1 MLRDRAAGVPI
12 DAITVARENL
22 VWTELNE
29 MNGSK
34 EVRREA
40 NSVVS
45 TIGPG
50 LRVIGDCI
58 SDGII
63 RIDGRVEGG
72 IKAAEVVVEKGGSV
86 SGDIQTRD
94 LVVAGQVTGNI
105 AAEGRAE
112 LQASCQVKGDIQSP
126 RIKIDEGGRIQG
138 RLHMGGAAAKPS
150 TPESPSSG

>member
-1 MLRDRAAGVPI
+1 
-12 DAITVARENL
+12 
-22 VWTELNE
+22 

-34 EVRREA
+34 DVRRDA
-40 NSVVS
+40 TVS

-58 SDGII
+58 SDGTI

-72 IKAAEVVVEKGGSV
+72 IKAAEVVVERGGCV
-86 SGDIQTRD
+86 HGDIQTRD

-112 LQASCQVKGDIQSP
+112 LQASCQVKGDIRSP
-126 RIKIDEGGRIQG
+126 RIKIDEGGLIHG
-138 RLHMGGAAAKPS
+138 RLHMGPTRPPKPD
-150 TPESPSSG
+150 TPSSA

>member
-1 MLRDRAAGVPI
+1 MS
-12 DAITVARENL
+12 
-22 VWTELNE
+22 
-29 MNGSK
+29 GSK

-40 NSVVS
+40 TNVVS

-86 SGDIQTRD
+86 KGDIQTRD

-105 AAEGRAE
+105 SADGRAE
-112 LQASCQVKGDIQSP
+112 FQASCRVKGDILSP
-126 RIKIDEGGRIQG
+126 RIQIDEGGRIQG
-138 RLHMGGAAAKPS
+138 RLHMAAAGTKPS
-150 TPESPSSG
+150 TPETPSSG

>member
-1 MLRDRAAGVPI
+1 
-12 DAITVARENL
+12 
-22 VWTELNE
+22 

-34 EVRREA
+34 ESRREA
-40 NSVVS
+40 VSVVS

-72 IKAAEVVVEKGGSV
+72 IKAAEVVVEKAGSV
-86 SGDIQTRD
+86 KGDIQTRD
-94 LVVAGQVTGNI
+94 LIVAGQVTGNI

-112 LQASCQVKGDIQSP
+112 FQSSCRVKGDILSP
-126 RIKIDEGGRIQG
+126 RIKIDEGGQIQG
-138 RLHMGGAAAKPS
+138 RLHMGAAATKPTPETPS
-150 TPESPSSG
+150 TG

>member
-1 MLRDRAAGVPI
+1 
-12 DAITVARENL
+12 
-22 VWTELNE
+22 

-34 EVRREA
+34 EVRREGI
-40 NSVVS
+40 NVVS

-72 IKAAEVVVEKGGSV
+72 INAAEVVVEKGGSV
-86 SGDIQTRD
+86 KGDIQTRD

-105 AAEGRAE
+105 SADGRAE
-112 LQASCQVKGDIQSP
+112 FQASCQVKGDILSP
-126 RIKIDEGGRIQG
+126 RIQIDEGGRIQG
-138 RLHMGGAAAKPS
+138 RLHMAAAATKPS
-150 TPESPSSG
+150 TPETPSSG

>member
-1 MLRDRAAGVPI
+1 
-12 DAITVARENL
+12 
-22 VWTELNE
+22 

-34 EVRREA
+34 EARREA
-40 NSVVS
+40 VNVVS

-50 LRVIGDCI
+50 LRVIGECI

-86 SGDIQTRD
+86 KGDIQTRD

-112 LQASCQVKGDIQSP
+112 FQASCQVKGDILSP
-126 RIKIDEGGRIQG
+126 RIQIDEGGLIHG
-138 RLHMGGAAAKPS
+138 RLHMGAAATKPS
-150 TPESPSSG
+150 TPETPSSG

>member
-1 MLRDRAAGVPI
+1 
-12 DAITVARENL
+12 
-22 VWTELNE
+22 

-40 NSVVS
+40 ISVVS

-72 IKAAEVVVEKGGSV
+72 IPVAVTVMPFSSSLLERPIDLSVEVKDGNLGLLA
-86 SGDIQTRD
+86 DIFPR
-94 LVVAGQVTGNI
+94 LKEC
-105 AAEGRAE
+105 EGR
-112 LQASCQVKGDIQSP
+112 
-126 RIKIDEGGRIQG
+126 
-138 RLHMGGAAAKPS
+138 
-150 TPESPSSG
+150 

>member
-1 MLRDRAAGVPI
+1 MS
-12 DAITVARENL
+12 
-22 VWTELNE
+22 
-29 MNGSK
+29 GSK

-40 NSVVS
+40 TNVVS

-86 SGDIQTRD
+86 KGDIQTRD

-105 AAEGRAE
+105 SADNRAE
-112 LQASCQVKGDIQSP
+112 FQESCQVKGDILSP
-126 RIKIDEGGRIQG
+126 RIQIDEGGLIHG
-138 RLHMGGAAAKPS
+138 RLHMGAAATKAS
-150 TPESPSSG
+150 TPETPSSG